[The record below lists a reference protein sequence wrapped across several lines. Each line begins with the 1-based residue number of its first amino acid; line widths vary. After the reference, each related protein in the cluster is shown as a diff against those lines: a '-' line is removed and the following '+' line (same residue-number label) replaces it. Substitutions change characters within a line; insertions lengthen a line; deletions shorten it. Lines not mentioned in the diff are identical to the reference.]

1 MDDVVYRENR
11 LCPIILGH
19 MCGWKILKLSDL
31 MFSQSGGTPK
41 FVIFQGGGTC
51 GCGI

>member
-1 MDDVVYRENR
+1 MDVVVYRENR

-19 MCGWKILKLSDL
+19 MCRWKILKLSDL

-41 FVIFQGGGTC
+41 FMILQC
-51 GCGI
+51 G